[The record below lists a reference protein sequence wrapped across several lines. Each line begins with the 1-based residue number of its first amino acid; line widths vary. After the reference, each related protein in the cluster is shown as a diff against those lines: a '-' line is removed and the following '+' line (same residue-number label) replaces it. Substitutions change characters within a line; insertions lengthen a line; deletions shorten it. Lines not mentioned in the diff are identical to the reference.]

1 MQIVD
6 ILKLLVPN
14 VWTAITQLCATAVLF
29 FALYK
34 LGYKPVRKILDT
46 RSEYEQRKLAEA
58 DALKKE
64 NEELKKKMEEELAQ
78 AEERANRA
86 IERARQEGNRL
97 KDELVN
103 EGREKTEQMIANAKA
118 DIAFERNKMLGEV
131 QREIVDATISATEKM
146 LSERIDEETD
156 KRIIDDF
163 IKEITKK

>member
-14 VWTAITQLCATAVLF
+14 VWTSITQLCATAILF

-58 DALKKE
+58 EALKKE

-103 EGREKTEQMIANAKA
+103 EGREKTEQMLANAKA
-118 DIAFERNKMLGEV
+118 DIAFERNRMLDEV

>member
-14 VWTAITQLCATAVLF
+14 VWTAVTQLCATAVLF

-64 NEELKKKMEEELAQ
+64 NEELKKKMEEELAK
-78 AEERANRA
+78 AEEKANRA
-86 IERARQEGNRL
+86 IEKARREGNRL
-97 KDELVN
+97 KDELIN
-103 EGREKTEQMIANAKA
+103 EGKARTEQMLANAKA
-118 DIAFERNKMLGEV
+118 DIAFERNRMLDEV
-131 QREIVDATISATEKM
+131 QQEIVDATISATEKM
-146 LSERIDEETD
+146 LSERIDEQTD

>member
-14 VWTAITQLCATAVLF
+14 IWTAITQLCATAVLF

-78 AEERANRA
+78 AEEKANRA
-86 IERARQEGNRL
+86 IERARLEGNRL

-103 EGREKTEQMIANAKA
+103 EGREKTEQMLANAKA
-118 DIAFERNKMLGEV
+118 DIAFERNRMLDEV

>member
-14 VWTAITQLCATAVLF
+14 IWTAITQLCATAVLF

-118 DIAFERNKMLGEV
+118 DIAFERNKMLSKV

>member
-1 MQIVD
+1 MRNEIRY
-6 ILKLLVPN
+6 LK
-14 VWTAITQLCATAVLF
+14 QE
-29 FALYK
+29 
-34 LGYKPVRKILDT
+34 
-46 RSEYEQRKLAEA
+46 EYQ
-58 DALKKE
+58 
-64 NEELKKKMEEELAQ
+64 KMEEELAQ

-103 EGREKTEQMIANAKA
+103 EGREKTEQMLANAKA
-118 DIAFERNKMLGEV
+118 DIAFERNRMLDEV